1 MRRQTLVIT
10 DNARLADFFPAFIA
24 QSELCE
30 HVRLACSPR
39 APAVVL
45 RNEAFSIVDVRKE
58 SARLSREYQL
68 IISVH
73 CKQLFPESLHERVE
87 CINIHPGYNPETR
100 GWFPQVWAI
109 ARGVRAGFTVH
120 RIDAEID
127 HGDVI
132 DRFVIPIRIW
142 DTSKTAYDR
151 ILSAEIAWISKNF
164 RRLVEGDYAT
174 CKLEQKGHLYTK
186 KDFESFCEIDLARI
200 GTFREFYDQLRALS
214 FDGHKNAYF
223 IDPESGAKIF
233 LQLQIAPEANDMKPT
248 DSAD

>member
-1 MRRQTLVIT
+1 MIRRTLVIT

-30 HVRLACSPR
+30 YISLACSPR

-45 RNEAFSIVDVRKE
+45 SNEAFDVVDVRKE
-58 SARLSREYQL
+58 SPRLSREYQL

-109 ARGVRAGFTVH
+109 ARGLKAGVTVH
-120 RIDAEID
+120 RIDDEID

-132 DRFVIPIRIW
+132 DRFVIPMRIW

-151 ILSAEIAWISKNF
+151 ILAAEIAWIRKNF
-164 RRLVEGDYAT
+164 QRLVEGDYAT
-174 CKLEQKGHLYTK
+174 CKLEQQGHLYTK
-186 KDFESFCEIDLARI
+186 NDFDSFCEIDLDRV

-223 IDPESGAKIF
+223 IDPGSGARIF
-233 LQLQIAPEANDMKPT
+233 LQLQIDPEAIDMNAR
-248 DSAD
+248 DCAD